1 MYRTTTNRIRYC
13 IIAAAALA
21 ASSCGKADD
30 TAAAQ
35 AAAEAELPV
44 VEIDFAHSEDVPQQK
59 DYTANV
65 EAYNVNNIS
74 PAAPNRIKSIAVEVG
89 DPVRRGQTLVTLDR
103 ANLDQLKINLDQ
115 IEREYNRALT
125 LLEIGAGTQQSVD
138 QLKAQL
144 DAARTQY
151 ANALENT
158 VLVSPVSGVVTARNY
173 DPGDMTGSLPVLTVG
188 QLSPVVKVIISASE
202 ADLTRIARGKQVNI
216 TFDALPDETFQG
228 TVSRVYP
235 SVDPATRTFEAEI
248 QIKNPGE
255 RLRPGMF
262 ARVEIDHG
270 AVNRVVVPDRAVV
283 KQTGSG
289 NRYVYVL
296 HGNRVSYNRVELGR
310 RLGDTYELISGVQS
324 GDTVVVSGQSRLAD
338 GIAVE
343 VLSNNK

>member
-1 MYRTTTNRIRYC
+1 MSPYAFISNC
-13 IIAAAALA
+13 FAAAGACLILA
-21 ASSCGKADD
+21 SCGNTEN
-30 TAAAQ
+30 TAAPVD
-35 AAAEAELPV
+35 EELPK
-44 VEIDFAHSEDVPQQK
+44 VEIDLAITRDVPQQK
-59 DYTANV
+59 EYTATV

-74 PAAPNRIKSIAVEVG
+74 PASPNRIKTIAVEVG

-115 IEREYNRALT
+115 IEREYNRATT

-151 ANALENT
+151 ANAQENT
-158 VLVSPVSGVVTARNY
+158 ILVSPVSGVVTARNY
-173 DPGDMTGSLPVLTVG
+173 DPGDMTGTQPVLTVG
-188 QLSPVVKVIISASE
+188 QLSPIVKVIINASE
-202 ADLTRIARGKQVNI
+202 SDLTKISRGKQVNI
-216 TFDALPDETFQG
+216 SFDALPDETFEG
-228 TVSRVYP
+228 TVARVYP
-235 SVDPATRTFEAEI
+235 AIDPTTRTFEAEI

-270 AVNRVVVPDRAVV
+270 AINRVVVPDRAVV

-296 HGNRVSYNRVELGR
+296 NGGTVSYNRVELGR
-310 RLGDTYELISGVQS
+310 RLGDTYELISGVND
-324 GDTVVVSGQSRLAD
+324 GDTVVVGGQSRLAD

-343 VLSNNK
+343 VIANN